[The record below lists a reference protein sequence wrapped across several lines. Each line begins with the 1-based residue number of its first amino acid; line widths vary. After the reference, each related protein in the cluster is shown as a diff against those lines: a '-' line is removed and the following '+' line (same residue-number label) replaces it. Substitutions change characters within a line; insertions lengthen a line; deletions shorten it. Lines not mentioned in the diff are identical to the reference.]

1 MNSFIFSIKTFIAFG
16 VGAGANVLLRYA
28 VSVRRDIGE
37 MSYFVTL
44 LS

>member
-28 VSVRRDIGE
+28 VSVDIGE
-37 MSYFVTL
+37 TSYFVTL